1 MYWVRLTSCR
11 DYDPWVTILGLL
23 SGSKEKSQQLDE
35 IMEKEMNLTK
45 NFTFEEMTKSETA
58 LRFSMGNHPGDTE
71 LQNLIILCE
80 EVLQPIRNHY
90 NRGVKV
96 NSGYRHPSGKR

>member
-1 MYWVRLTSCR
+1 
-11 DYDPWVTILGLL
+11 
-23 SGSKEKSQQLDE
+23 
-35 IMEKEMNLTK
+35 MNLTK

-80 EVLQPIRNHY
+80 KSC
-90 NRGVKV
+90 NRYATTTTGV
-96 NSGYRHPSGKR
+96 

>member
-1 MYWVRLTSCR
+1 V
-11 DYDPWVTILGLL
+11 
-23 SGSKEKSQQLDE
+23 
-35 IMEKEMNLTK
+35 NLTK

-80 EVLQPIRNHY
+80 KGLATDTQPLQ
-90 NRGVKV
+90 
-96 NSGYRHPSGKR
+96 SGRKG